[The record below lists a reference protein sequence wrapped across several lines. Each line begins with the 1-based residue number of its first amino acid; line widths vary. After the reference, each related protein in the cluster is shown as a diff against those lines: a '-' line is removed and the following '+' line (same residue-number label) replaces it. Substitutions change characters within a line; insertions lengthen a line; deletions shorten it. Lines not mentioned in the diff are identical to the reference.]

1 MASKILKTSTG
12 YKLWKKALNIIEGG
26 TMLYSKNPDRF
37 LPKYWP
43 TYYSKAKGCE
53 IWDLNNKKYFDF
65 SIMSVGTN
73 ILGYANSD
81 VNQYVINTIKKGN
94 ISTLNSPLDVILAKE
109 LLKINPWAQKVK
121 FAKTGGEILAMAV
134 RIARSFTGKN
144 NIAFC
149 GYHGWHDWY
158 LSSNLQNSSNLNR
171 DLMVDLPS
179 NGVASN
185 LKNTCFPF
193 KFNDFND
200 LKKKVIK
207 NNIGTV
213 IMEIER
219 NLKPDKSFLNQL
231 VAFCKKKKIVL
242 IFDEC
247 TSGFRETYG
256 GIFKKYGVNPDIA
269 MYGKSLGNGF
279 PITALVGKKKI
290 MEASKKTFI
299 SSTFWTE
306 NTGTAAAI
314 KTLKIMKKI
323 KSWKII
329 KNKGIK
335 IKEEFVR
342 LSLKHNLPIK
352 IKGIDALPGFEFLSK
367 KNTLYQNFI
376 CKEMLKKGFLFKNTV
391 YLSIHHTDKL
401 IDRFISSLDNIF
413 ASLKKNK
420 VRNIKSLNDFKRMN

>member
-73 ILGYANSD
+73 ILGYANSE

-94 ISTLNSPLDVILAKE
+94 ISTLNSPLDIILAKE

-158 LSSNLQNSSNLNR
+158 LSSNLQNSNNLNR

-231 VAFCKKKKIVL
+231 VAFCKKKK
-242 IFDEC
+242 
-247 TSGFRETYG
+247 
-256 GIFKKYGVNPDIA
+256 N
-269 MYGKSLGNGF
+269 
-279 PITALVGKKKI
+279 
-290 MEASKKTFI
+290 
-299 SSTFWTE
+299 
-306 NTGTAAAI
+306 
-314 KTLKIMKKI
+314 
-323 KSWKII
+323 
-329 KNKGIK
+329 
-335 IKEEFVR
+335 
-342 LSLKHNLPIK
+342 
-352 IKGIDALPGFEFLSK
+352 
-367 KNTLYQNFI
+367 
-376 CKEMLKKGFLFKNTV
+376 
-391 YLSIHHTDKL
+391 SI
-401 IDRFISSLDNIF
+401 NI
-413 ASLKKNK
+413 
-420 VRNIKSLNDFKRMN
+420 